1 MGKISVFISMKFS
14 FKETTN
20 NKSEQQL
27 ISCVNVNTIREAMCY
42 VLLAD
47 KSRTITEAG
56 TGTVALVQKYIW
68 QVVFILTGEM
78 SQHL

>member
-1 MGKISVFISMKFS
+1 
-14 FKETTN
+14 
-20 NKSEQQL
+20 
-27 ISCVNVNTIREAMCY
+27 MCY

-47 KSRTITEAG
+47 RSRTITEAG
-56 TGTVALVQKYIW
+56 TGTVTLVQKYIW